1 MIVSGICY
9 PPRSS
14 NRQTASLAFLPQGR
28 IRLESKQGQHEC
40 LLSEL
45 TISEP
50 LGSVPRKVTFPDG
63 TQFIADDQRMLE
75 GGLRPGKGRWLNRV
89 EQNIPMIAASLAA
102 IVVVCVLLLS
112 HGVPWLTGSLV
123 RVMPDQVSQ
132 AVGEHVLA
140 TLDDHLLEPTALS
153 RNQQVSITTR
163 FEQAAIALPS
173 LSVQPR
179 LVFRRWGNG
188 PNAMALSDGTVIV
201 FDSLVGLAETPE
213 QLDSVILHELGHIHH
228 QHVMK
233 SLVRSTLL
241 SAAVAVMTGEST
253 GLIDVFS
260 GVGVFL
266 VTQGYSRD
274 AEEEADQFAAEQ
286 MLRLHGSVVPM
297 QQMYELL
304 KAAVGESE
312 MPGWLSTHPKLED
325 RIKVIEQ

>member
-9 PPRSS
+9 LPRSS
-14 NRQTASLAFLPQGR
+14 KRQNASIQFLPSDR
-28 IRLESKQGQHEC
+28 IRLVSEQEQHEW

-45 TISEP
+45 TLSEP
-50 LGSVPRKVTFPDG
+50 LGSVPRKVIFPDG
-63 TQFIADDQRMLE
+63 TQFIADDQRVLD
-75 GGLRPGKGRWLNRV
+75 GWLWSGKGSWLNRV
-89 EQNIPMIAASLAA
+89 EQNTPMIAASLAA
-102 IVVVCVLLLS
+102 IVVVCVLLFS
-112 HGVPWLTGSLV
+112 HGVPWLTGALV
-123 RVMPDQVSQ
+123 RVMPEQVSH

-153 RNQQVSITTR
+153 RSQQVAINTR
-163 FEQAAIALPS
+163 FEQVVIALPS

-179 LVFRRWGNG
+179 LIFRRWGNG
-188 PNAMALSDGTVIV
+188 PNAIALSDGTVIV
-201 FDSLVGLAETPE
+201 FDSLVELAETPE
-213 QLDSVILHELGHIHH
+213 QLDSVILHELGHIQH

-286 MLRLHGSVVPM
+286 MLHLHGSVAPM

-304 KAAVGESE
+304 KATAGEGDL
-312 MPGWLSTHPKLED
+312 PQWLSTHPKLEE
-325 RIKVIEQ
+325 RIKVIAQ